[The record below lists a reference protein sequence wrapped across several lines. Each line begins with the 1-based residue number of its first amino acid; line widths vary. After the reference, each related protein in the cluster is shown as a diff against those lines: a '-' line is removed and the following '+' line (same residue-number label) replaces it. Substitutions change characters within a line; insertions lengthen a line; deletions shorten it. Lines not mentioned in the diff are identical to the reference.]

1 MAIIKA
7 PNKDYNG
14 ISAGVTFINGI
25 GETYSPHLVDWFR
38 EHGYKVETTE
48 TPLES
53 KPAVKP
59 EVWAQE
65 DPKETWVPE
74 EKPKPKRQ
82 TKRRGGK

>member
-7 PNKDYNG
+7 PNKEYNG

-25 GETYSPHLVDWFR
+25 GETYSPHLMDWFR
-38 EHGYKVETTE
+38 EHGYKVETAASTKS
-48 TPLES
+48 TPAGKSAE
-53 KPAVKP
+53 
-59 EVWAQE
+59 WIQD

-82 TKRRGGK
+82 ARKRSGK